1 MLRLLKQSDFSFQVE
16 EGAVYLVFL
25 VYIIF
30 MWLLFF
36 FAMLSKIDV
45 IKLSKNVNTKI
56 LV

>member
-1 MLRLLKQSDFSFQVE
+1 MLRLLKQSAFSFQVE

-25 VYIIF
+25 VCIIF